1 MFTSRGQLPKSRL
14 NTVCE
19 YVEANLSRDI
29 SLAALASTAG
39 MSPYYFARLFKQTT
53 GITPHQY
60 VVKRRIARAKELLR
74 NPSITVFEV
83 GIRVG
88 YVDPKHFRDLF
99 RREVRV
105 TPTDYRSRR

>member
-1 MFTSRGQLPKSRL
+1 
-14 NTVCE
+14 
-19 YVEANLSRDI
+19 
-29 SLAALASTAG
+29 

-60 VVKRRIARAKELLR
+60 VVKCRIERAKELLR
-74 NPSITVFEV
+74 NPNISVFEV